1 MFDRRACSKLRSRY
15 RPCFGSRPRGRNP
28 IYEIFENRLHHYQS
42 CSNKR
47 TNENSLEIPFAR
59 PLHATSKSEVFG
71 PGNDRATETVTAST
85 REEEKKRKE
94 KKRERKKERKTVLA
108 LQKARPTNSRKARY
122 SINQCKGRRKQLF
135 CTNITETRFPRTH
148 RYTFTHP
155 YSTDDTM
162 KSSEESL
169 TQFLRNDKSQ
179 TLVSLFV
186 SSG

>member
-1 MFDRRACSKLRSRY
+1 
-15 RPCFGSRPRGRNP
+15 
-28 IYEIFENRLHHYQS
+28 
-42 CSNKR
+42 
-47 TNENSLEIPFAR
+47 
-59 PLHATSKSEVFG
+59 
-71 PGNDRATETVTAST
+71 VTAST

-186 SSG
+186 SSGETAIYTLEFIQVPREINQYAHKNYKRK